1 MLERTV
7 AAQRL
12 VCDGISNV
20 LMEEDEGNVAKV
32 KINEEMLKY
41 CRGARMKYSNY
52 LADKKTIN
60 MRSAVGIK
68 KSNIKGDI
76 GKEKSAK
83 IKLENAIER
92 LEKEANELAQKA
104 EREKKMSLFI
114 ESNTIRKRSLEYKQ
128 ELEGTVSKLRKLE
141 DQLSKV

>member
-1 MLERTV
+1 
-7 AAQRL
+7 
-12 VCDGISNV
+12 
-20 LMEEDEGNVAKV
+20 
-32 KINEEMLKY
+32 MLKY
-41 CRGARMKYSNY
+41 CRDARMKYSNY
-52 LADKKTIN
+52 LADKKTID
-60 MRSAVGIK
+60 MRSAVEIK